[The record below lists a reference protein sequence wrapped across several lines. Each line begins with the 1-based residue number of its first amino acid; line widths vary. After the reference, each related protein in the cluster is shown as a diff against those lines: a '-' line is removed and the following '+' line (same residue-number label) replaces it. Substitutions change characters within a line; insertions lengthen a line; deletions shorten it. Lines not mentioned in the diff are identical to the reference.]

1 MVVVR
6 GILLAV
12 AGLAGV
18 ARGQE
23 MALPLVAPVVVQAI
37 GLPGGTA
44 VHHEVAMPE
53 GVAGGLA
60 TLHVYTN
67 LMQVPTLILTPE
79 HERMTKPVAEASFR
93 IRRDG
98 GPAFKPTHVKR
109 EGDDPISLAVLIDMT
124 KPKNPL
130 LSGIADAVAGL
141 AGSSLK
147 EWDHVSVYLVGCG
160 LVRTA
165 YDVPVTEASLRG
177 AMDRAND
184 WWKSHSEHKSG
195 QHCAAPVHLWDAMS
209 FATRQLSRTTGR
221 KVLLTISDGTDRG
234 SKVSQQELILVEQK
248 TTTAVFGLMTPDD
261 MTRGKP
267 EVLAYSDIGLLA
279 KAVPDL
285 PDPKDPFNIVC
296 EASGGVELAA
306 TRKTL
311 GSSLAEFVQML
322 RERYIVEYPRAD
334 NEVAGEHTVEISI
347 GRRDAYVRSSGIEVP
362 LADAKALAD
371 PNTLKSGSSPK

>member
-1 MVVVR
+1 MRAVLGFIWAVV
-6 GILLAV
+6 
-12 AGLAGV
+12 GLAGL

-23 MALPLVAPVVVQAI
+23 TALPAIAPVIVQAI
-37 GLPGGTA
+37 GLTGGAA
-44 VHHEVAMPE
+44 VRQEAAMSE

-60 TLHVYTN
+60 TLHVYMN
-67 LMQVPTLILTPE
+67 LMQVPTLVLTPE
-79 HERMTKPVAEASFR
+79 HERMARPVPEASFR

-109 EGDDPISLAVLIDMT
+109 EGNDPISLAVLIDVT
-124 KPKNPL
+124 NAKNPL
-130 LSGIADAVAGL
+130 LSGLADAVAQL
-141 AGSSLK
+141 APTALKQEDHISLY
-147 EWDHVSVYLVGCG
+147 VMACG

-177 AMDRAND
+177 AMERAAD
-184 WWKSHSEHKSG
+184 WWKSHPEGKSG
-195 QHCAAPVHLWDAMS
+195 QRCAAPIHLWDAMS
-209 FATRQLSRTTGR
+209 FATRQLYRTTGR
-221 KVLLTISDGTDRG
+221 KVLLVLSDGTDRG
-234 SKVSQQELILVEQK
+234 SKTSPAELTRLEQK

-261 MTRGKP
+261 MTRGRP
-267 EVLAYSDIGLLA
+267 QVLAYSDIGLLA
-279 KAVPDL
+279 KSVPDL
-285 PDPKDPFNIVC
+285 PDPKDPFNLVC

-311 GSSLAEFVQML
+311 AGSLVDFVQML

-334 NEVAGEHTVEISI
+334 DEAAGDHTIEILI

-371 PNTLKSGSSPK
+371 PNTLKSGSVPK